1 MKRKRLITPVVG
13 IIGLGTMGQIIAC
26 HLQKRGL
33 LRAVFDIDLTRTS
46 TFPKNKVVGDARQV
60 AQKCNVIILC
70 LPTPFDVRRTAD
82 ILFSNTKFESVIID
96 LSTNSPDLTRSL
108 FNKFRKLG
116 IDYLE
121 APMLGG
127 VRAVRRHRLKLIVGG
142 DEEVLLKVRP
152 VLQIFAHSII
162 YLGEAGNA
170 NTMKLVH
177 NMITLSN
184 AVIAIEAITIGQ
196 KAGLDLATLFLIIK
210 TGTASSYVVNNTLKR
225 TLLKG
230 NWKKGFKL
238 RLAAKDLMLADELA
252 SEVGIRPYVINRVI
266 ELFKCAA
273 QDTMLADIDYPV
285 IEREITRRLHT
296 RSENI
301 GIGEKI

>member
-1 MKRKRLITPVVG
+1 
-13 IIGLGTMGQIIAC
+13 MGQIIAC

-142 DEEVLLKVRP
+142 
-152 VLQIFAHSII
+152 
-162 YLGEAGNA
+162 
-170 NTMKLVH
+170 
-177 NMITLSN
+177 
-184 AVIAIEAITIGQ
+184 
-196 KAGLDLATLFLIIK
+196 
-210 TGTASSYVVNNTLKR
+210 
-225 TLLKG
+225 
-230 NWKKGFKL
+230 
-238 RLAAKDLMLADELA
+238 
-252 SEVGIRPYVINRVI
+252 
-266 ELFKCAA
+266 
-273 QDTMLADIDYPV
+273 
-285 IEREITRRLHT
+285 
-296 RSENI
+296 
-301 GIGEKI
+301 